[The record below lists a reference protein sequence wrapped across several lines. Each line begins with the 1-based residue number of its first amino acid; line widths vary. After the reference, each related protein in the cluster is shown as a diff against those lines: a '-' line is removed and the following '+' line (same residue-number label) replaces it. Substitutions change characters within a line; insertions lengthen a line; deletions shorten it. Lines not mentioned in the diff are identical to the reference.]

1 VGTSA
6 NAVNWRMRRIRLNL
20 GLGNPA
26 QLAAL
31 LTHLAHE
38 AGLAGAIFST
48 GRLACG
54 HNREEVK

>member
-6 NAVNWRMRRIRLNL
+6 NAVNWRMRRIRQHFRLDNT
-20 GLGNPA
+20 A

-54 HNREEVK
+54 RNREEVT